1 MTMGELVCL
10 GAQRIG
16 LNIQMRSSSPRH
28 ESSNSRSPLIPI
40 LAPLFQGEWSHH
52 GQGVS
57 CPPHPPPPPGGS
69 RHALS
74 MWTSQHGMLLETLT
88 LHARHMGERTQDLRA
103 ATSMWSLDY
112 LWLLLPPATAGAIL
126 LRHGLPLDPSS
137 CHLDIDVRGAPVQLQ
152 MPNSGRALQGDASIQ
167 AHLEFLTRQHL
178 SPLFSALH
186 SCAGLPI
193 KILWGNAAR
202 IFSDIL
208 KAMVDTASAHGDA
221 TTLSDVARHGH
232 ALLTAPVWPDL
243 APNPLWEHGGR
254 PDSFEA
260 IQAPSSL
267 YAQCCLRHRLAGQ
280 VHCSKCPL
288 EPVSL
293 CTKHAKRRVSK
304 EATPDSPSAAHP
316 QRSSTSFACDANRL
330 PLRETGSD

>member
-1 MTMGELVCL
+1 MDALVCL
-10 GAQRIG
+10 GARRLG

-28 ESSNSRSPLIPI
+28 ESSNGRSPLIPI

-74 MWTSQHGMLLETLT
+74 TWTSQHGMLLETLT

-112 LWLLLPPATAGAIL
+112 LWLLLPPAMAGVIF
-126 LRHGLPLDPSS
+126 LRRGLPLDPAS
-137 CHLDIDVRGAPVQLQ
+137 CLLDIDARGAPVQLQ
-152 MPNSGRALQGDASIQ
+152 MPDSGCALQGDASIQ

-186 SCAGLPI
+186 SCSGLPI
-193 KILWGNAAR
+193 KILWGNAVR
-202 IFSDIL
+202 ILSDIL
-208 KAMVDTASAHGDA
+208 ETMTDASNVHGDE
-221 TTLSDVARHGH
+221 TTLSDVARHGS
-232 ALLTAPVWPDL
+232 ALLTARVWLDL
-243 APNPLWEHGGR
+243 TPNPLWVHGGR
-254 PDSFEA
+254 PASFAA

-288 EPVSL
+288 EPTSL
-293 CTKHAKRRVSK
+293 RTQHAARRVST
-304 EATPDSPSAAHP
+304 EATPDSQPASHLR
-316 QRSSTSFACDANRL
+316 RSSTGFACDASRL
-330 PLRETGSD
+330 PLRETDSG